1 MLKNSNN
8 QFGLISKLVHWISA
22 LMLLTLFAVG
32 FWMVDLSYYSEWYR
46 VAPYYHKAFGL
57 LLFALTLFRITW
69 KFATPQPDTIAKSS
83 TERTFARLGH
93 IALYIAMLVI
103 MMSGY
108 LISTAD
114 GRGIELFSIVTIPS
128 MGELIPNQ
136 EDVAGVIHEYAAYTI
151 MVLIVGHIT
160 AALKHHF
167 IDKDETLTRMTKTPR
182 S

>member
-8 QFGLISKLVHWISA
+8 NFGLVSKTVHWLSA
-22 LMLLTLFAVG
+22 VMLLSLFAVG

-57 LLFALTLFRITW
+57 TLLALTIFRLVW
-69 KFATPQPDTIAKSS
+69 KLATPQPEIIANNKAEKTIAK
-83 TERTFARLGH
+83 LGH
-93 IALYIAMLVI
+93 AALYLFMFVI
-103 MMSGY
+103 MISGY

-114 GRGIELFSIVTIPS
+114 GRGIELFNIFTVPS
-128 MGELIPNQ
+128 LGEFIENQ

-151 MVLIVGHIT
+151 MFLIVGHIA

-167 IDKDETLTRMTKTPR
+167 IDKDDTLKRMTH
-182 S
+182 